1 MIEKVEAHFFKNGV
15 EERKETAGEEGLL
28 ENGSRELEILA
39 TDTRVKLVYDIP
51 SGSPTFT
58 FLSNGR
64 RIIIIH
70 IAGRLYNFYRKATY

>member
-28 ENGSRELEILA
+28 ENGRRELEILA

-51 SGSPTFT
+51 SGSPAFT
-58 FLSNGR
+58 FLTIEWTQNNNNTHSR
-64 RIIIIH
+64 QTI
-70 IAGRLYNFYRKATY
+70 